1 MTEKTITITCT
12 DDASANLRESA
23 ERRKIRGYRNLRFTG
38 MTDLEFAEIL
48 SPYEYNVD
56 ELFETGP
63 DDLVEDLFDT
73 AADKENASQSAQ
85 DLAYVHTFQLDDVL
99 ASIGR
104 FADAGGPDQ
113 HISMLAGMGR
123 KMLAEIQET
132 LAVQF
137 ENRVGETNDQNE
149 EVTP

>member
-12 DDASANLRESA
+12 DDASA
-23 ERRKIRGYRNLRFTG
+23 
-38 MTDLEFAEIL
+38 
-48 SPYEYNVD
+48 
-56 ELFETGP
+56 
-63 DDLVEDLFDT
+63 
-73 AADKENASQSAQ
+73 KENASQSAQ